1 MCQYFAY
8 ILYPLTSTPYPLTS
22 TPYPLPST
30 PYPLPS
36 TPYSMKLDSPQQ
48 RLRQRLPRHVWI
60 LSIASLLSDISAEMI
75 RSVLPIFVL
84 LTLQGGA
91 LTIGEIEGV
100 AAATVAI
107 MRVFSGALSDY
118 LGMQKGLAVIGYGIS
133 TITRSIL
140 PIAIDPLWIILAQFG
155 DRFGQGIGVAP
166 RKALMADITSEQMRA
181 PAYRL
186 RQSLLIVGACIGS
199 IVAGTIL
206 FVSQNNY
213 QMVFSGAIIPSCMGL
228 ALFML
233 VVKPVQRQKKLL
245 MMPAEMTGL
254 LAGGDEFY
262 TRDRSSSTISR
273 HRTERLDSL
282 PPSYNPIYLRDL
294 SELGAEYWLLLT
306 VAIFFNL
313 GNSSDA
319 FLLLKSIEI
328 GIAPA
333 FVPLGLIIMNV
344 VFALVSYPISA
355 IVNRVLK
362 VRLLIVGFLLHVI
375 VYFGLAVVSTNFQI
389 WCLFG
394 LYGLHL
400 AMIQGLL
407 LDLVDRAVEPSRR
420 GTAFSLFNLT
430 IGITLLIAN
439 LIAGWCWYAIGSG
452 FTFTVGA
459 FFACLATLILLIG
472 SDEE

>member
-1 MCQYFAY
+1 
-8 ILYPLTSTPYPLTS
+8 
-22 TPYPLPST
+22 
-30 PYPLPS
+30 
-36 TPYSMKLDSPQQ
+36 MKLDSPQQ
-48 RLRQRLPRHVWI
+48 RLRQPLPRHVWI
-60 LSIASLLSDISAEMI
+60 VSIASLLTDISAEMI

-91 LTIGEIEGV
+91 LTVGEIEGV

-107 MRVFSGALSDY
+107 MRVFSGGLSDY

-133 TITRSIL
+133 TIARSIL
-140 PIAIDPLWIILAQFG
+140 PMAIDPLWIIGTQFG
-155 DRFGQGIGVAP
+155 DRFGQGISVAP
-166 RKALMADITSEQMRA
+166 RKALMADITSEEMRA
-181 PAYRL
+181 PVYRL

-199 IVAGTIL
+199 IVAGSIL
-206 FVSQNNY
+206 WLSQNNY
-213 QMVFSGAIIPSCMGL
+213 QMVFSWAIVPSCMGL

-233 VVKPVQRQKKLL
+233 VVKPVQKQQKLL

-254 LAGGDEFY
+254 LAGNDEFY
-262 TRDRSSSTISR
+262 SRAEPSTSNR
-273 HRTERLDSL
+273 YVGKSAPLS
-282 PPSYNPIYLRDL
+282 PSYNPIYLRDL
-294 SELGAEYWLLLT
+294 LELGSEYWLLLT

-319 FLLLKSIEI
+319 FLLIKSIEI
-328 GIAPA
+328 GISPA
-333 FVPLGLIIMNV
+333 LIPVGLVIMNV

-362 VRLLIVGFLLHVI
+362 VRLLVVGFLLHVI
-375 VYFGLAVVSTNFQI
+375 VYFGLAVVSTNTQI

-400 AMIQGLL
+400 AMIQGLM

-430 IGITLLIAN
+430 IGVTLLIAN
-439 LIAGWCWYAIGSG
+439 LIAGWCWQTIGSG

-472 SDEE
+472 TEEE

>member
-1 MCQYFAY
+1 MLALTHYLLLFTY
-8 ILYPLTSTPYPLTS
+8 YLLPLTL
-22 TPYPLPST
+22 YPLPST
-30 PYPLPS
+30 PYP
-36 TPYSMKLDSPQQ
+36 MKLDSPQQ

-60 LSIASLLSDISAEMI
+60 LSIASLLTDISAEMI

-107 MRVFSGALSDY
+107 MRVFSGGLSDY

-133 TITRSIL
+133 TISRAIL
-140 PIAIDPLWIILAQFG
+140 PIAIDPLWIVGTQFG
-155 DRFGQGIGVAP
+155 DRFGQGISVAP
-166 RKALMADITSEQMRA
+166 RKALMADITSEEMRA

-186 RQSLLIVGACIGS
+186 RQSLLIIGACIGS
-199 IVAGTIL
+199 MIAGTIL
-206 FVSQNNY
+206 YVSQNNY
-213 QMVFSGAIIPSCMGL
+213 QMVFSSAIVPSCMGL

-262 TRDRSSSTISR
+262 DRNETSSAIS
-273 HRTERLDSL
+273 HRPTQSVS
-282 PPSYNPIYLRDL
+282 PSYNPIYLRDL
-294 SELGAEYWLLLT
+294 LELGWDYWLLLT

-319 FLLLKSIEI
+319 FLLIKSIEI
-328 GIAPA
+328 GIQPA
-333 FVPLGLIIMNV
+333 FIPVGLIIMNV

-355 IVNRVLK
+355 IVNRDLK
-362 VRLLIVGFLLHVI
+362 VRLLLIGFLLHVI
-375 VYFGLAVVSTNFQI
+375 VYFGLAVVSTNVQI

-400 AMIQGLL
+400 AMIQGLM
-407 LDLVDRAVEPSRR
+407 LDLVDRAVEPSKR

-430 IGITLLIAN
+430 IGVTLLIAN
-439 LIAGWCWYAIGSG
+439 LIAGWCWQTIGSG

-472 SDEE
+472 SEEE

>member
-1 MCQYFAY
+1 MSTQRLEHHLSDLPSDLFP
-8 ILYPLTSTPYPLTS
+8 ILYSLSLIPYF
-22 TPYPLPST
+22 
-30 PYPLPS
+30 
-36 TPYSMKLDSPQQ
+36 MKLDSPQE

-60 LSIASLLSDISAEMI
+60 LSIASLLADISAEMI

-84 LTLQGGA
+84 LKLQSGA

-107 MRVFSGALSDY
+107 MRVFSGGLSDY

-133 TITRSIL
+133 TLTRSIL
-140 PIAIDPLWIILAQFG
+140 PIAIDPLWLICAQFG
-155 DRFGQGIGVAP
+155 DRFGQGISVAP
-166 RKALMADITSEQMRA
+166 RKALMADITSAEMRA

-186 RQSLLIVGACIGS
+186 RQSLLIAGACIGS
-199 IVAGTIL
+199 IIAGAIL
-206 FVSQNNY
+206 FYSQNNY
-213 QMVFSGAIIPSCMGL
+213 QMVFSGAIVPSCMGL
-228 ALFML
+228 ALL
-233 VVKPVQRQKKLL
+233 IIAVKPVQKQKKLL

-262 TRDRSSSTISR
+262 DRESSSTVPER
-273 HRTERLDSL
+273 HRYQPESTA
-282 PPSYNPIYLRDL
+282 PNYNPIYWRDL
-294 SELGAEYWLLLT
+294 QELGAEYWLLLT
-306 VAIFFNL
+306 VAVFFNL

-319 FLLLKSIEI
+319 FLLMRSIEI
-328 GIAPA
+328 SISPA
-333 FVPLGLIIMNV
+333 LIPVGLIIMNL
-344 VFALVSYPISA
+344 VFALISYPIGA
-355 IVNRVLK
+355 IVNRVVK
-362 VRLLIVGFLLHVI
+362 VRLLTIGFLLHVI
-375 VYFGLAVVSTNFQI
+375 VYFGLAVVTTNVQI

-407 LDLVDRAVEPSRR
+407 MDLVDRAVEPSRR

-430 IGITLLIAN
+430 IGVTLLIAN
-439 LIAGWCWYAIGSG
+439 LIAGWCWYTIGSG

-459 FFACLATLILLIG
+459 FFACIATLILLIG